1 MIARRR
7 TWIYRTH
14 DSNLARPITFTRAV
28 TRKEAEA
35 LILKHYKKIVVELWS
50 SK

>member
-1 MIARRR
+1 MIARRKV
-7 TWIYRTH
+7 WLYRTH
-14 DSNLARPITFTRAV
+14 DSLLAQRIEFSRAV

-50 SK
+50 T